1 MKMKITK
8 QQAIIIAVLVIAIAV
23 VLYFLLRKKKAKK
36 TNTKD
41 SVDYY
46 GYNDTIIL
54 PSEHTTVAT
63 YIVQEGDTL
72 SGIAASYGTT
82 VTDLA
87 KRNNITNP
95 DLIVVGQKLYI

>member
-1 MKMKITK
+1 MI
-8 QQAIIIAVLVIAIAV
+8 

-36 TNTKD
+36 TTSKD
-41 SVDYY
+41 TVDYY
-46 GYNDTIIL
+46 GYNDTITL
-54 PSEHTTVAT
+54 PSEHSTVAT

-72 SGIAASYGTT
+72 SGIATTYGTT